1 MKEKRIPGFL
11 SLLLAMVLVMAGVAA
26 AQSAQAKLKPVTL
39 TGRVSPDGQMLMAD
53 KGTNWILSNTQA
65 VKGHEGRLVTVKCT
79 LEPAQ
84 NRLHVISVK
93 GSGEARQLAANPGDS
108 AFRR

>member
-11 SLLLAMVLVMAGVAA
+11 SVLLATVLLMAGVAG
-26 AQSAQAKLKPVTL
+26 AQSAHAKLKPVTL
-39 TGRVSPDGQMLMAD
+39 TGRVSQDGQMLMAD
-53 KGTNWILSNTQA
+53 KGTSWILSNTQA

-84 NRLHVISVK
+84 NRVHVLSVK
-93 GSGEARQLAANPGDS
+93 GSSEARFAVNLGDS

>member
-1 MKEKRIPGFL
+1 MKEKRIRGFL
-11 SLLLAMVLVMAGVAA
+11 WVPLAIVLLLGGVAA
-26 AQSAQAKLKPVTL
+26 AQSTHGKLKPVTL
-39 TGRVSPDGQMLMAD
+39 TGRVSQDGQMLLAD

-65 VKGHEGRLVTVKCT
+65 IKGHEGRLVTVKCT

-84 NRLHVISVK
+84 NRVHVLSVK
-93 GSGEARQLAANPGDS
+93 DSSEARLVVNPGDS